1 MHRGDGAA
9 RSGLPAKTIR
19 YYEDIGLVLPLRGDN
34 GYRRYRET
42 DAQQLGFLRRARALG
57 FSIEQCR
64 ALVAL
69 WADEGRASADVQAIA
84 RVHLGAV
91 EAKIADLGAKRDTL
105 AELVR
110 HCAADESPDCAKLVG
125 LARGRRGRMPP
136 VEVIG
141 QLRKM
146 QRKRSIHMAVM
157 VGRSCDCRMIAA
169 SAGA

>member
-1 MHRGDGAA
+1 MA
-9 RSGLPAKTIR
+9 
-19 YYEDIGLVLPLRGDN
+19 PLRAGN
-34 GYRRYRET
+34 GYCSYRDSE
-42 DAQQLGFLRRARALG
+42 AQKLG

-69 WADEGRASADVQAIA
+69 WVDEGRASADVQTIA
-84 RVHLGAV
+84 RVHLGAM
-91 EAKIADLGAKRDTL
+91 RDTL

-110 HCAADESPDCAKLVG
+110 HYAADKCPDCAIPVG
-125 LARGRRGRMPP
+125 LARGRCGRMPP
-136 VEVIG
+136 VEVFG

-146 QRKRSIHMAVM
+146 QRMRSIHMAVM